1 MTNSADVAGLP
12 LLILNDELPTFQ
24 GSGGNEFL
32 CTLNMQRHGLDV
44 GVVSMVHF
52 RRDLDGIQRLKDA
65 GVKFFLWESPW
76 LDVPPPAGT
85 RPLLRR
91 AHGALFRAWVARRA
105 GTEQPLETVLFGGS
119 FRNLAAPLLQALRAR
134 TWPVVTVIQTHAA
147 AAIDALPRPLVR
159 VLVMHDIRALVFE
172 RRASVETSAAA
183 RRRWRREAARYRAF
197 EKAQCQKYDLIV
209 TMSDDDAA
217 WVRTHYQP
225 KRVTVRRLP
234 VDAGF
239 FAPSSPSDEVPGRLM
254 FTGLMNHP
262 PNVDAA
268 VFMAREVFPKIRAAR
283 PDAEF
288 WIVGRYPA
296 REVEA
301 LAAEPGVRVTGGVD
315 DIRSLICSAE
325 IVVVPLRYGSGAR
338 NKIVE
343 AWALEKCVVSTT
355 SGAEGLSYDDGV
367 NLFIADGAAAL
378 ASTLERLL
386 GDAPLRHSVRT
397 AGRRLVTSV
406 HDPAAIVQSYAADV
420 TAVLREKVADTEPLR
435 VAIDLRWMIP
445 GVAGGIENVARS
457 LLRELLRIDHQNRYT
472 LLLPDRARHDL
483 DVRRNRNVRIL
494 TPDAITRS
502 LSRMQVR
509 ASALM
514 HRAAR
519 FDYWRSA
526 EVEQLRFLAEL
537 DAELVYSLPGYIN
550 ADVLGLPQ
558 VLMVPDIQHEFLP
571 EFFTPAALEERIR
584 VYRGSITQA
593 SHICAISEF
602 TRQTLIDRLDVP
614 PDRVTT
620 VLLAADPIFREGASK
635 TADDA
640 VLSRYELT
648 PGHYVFFPGHTWLH
662 KNHLGAIA
670 AMRVLRDRHGLTV
683 PLVCTGGAREAQG
696 QIADAV
702 AAAGLDV
709 RFLGYCDRQQ
719 LPALYRQASCLLFP
733 SLFEGFGMPVLE
745 AMASGCP
752 VVCSNT
758 TSLPEI
764 AGDAAALVDP
774 ADPDAIATALAD
786 VLRDAGRREVMRQRG
801 LVNAAR
807 FSWQRHAIETLAVLR
822 GVRRRMAEP
831 PGLSA
836 RAADRPGS
844 R

>member
-1 MTNSADVAGLP
+1 MTTSVDVARLP

-32 CTLNMQRHGLDV
+32 CTLHLQRHGLDV
-44 GVVSMVHF
+44 GVVSMAHF
-52 RRDLDGIQRLKDA
+52 RRDLAGIQRLKDA
-65 GVKFFLWESPW
+65 GVKFYLWESPW
-76 LDVPPPAGT
+76 IDAPPPDAS
-85 RPLLRR
+85 RPWLRR
-91 AHGALFRAWVARRA
+91 THSALFRAWVASRA
-105 GTEQPLETVLFGGS
+105 GAEQPLDTVLVGGS
-119 FRNLAAPLLQALRAR
+119 FRNLAAPLLQALRQR

-147 AAIDALPRPLVR
+147 AIVDLLPRPLVS

-172 RRASVETSAAA
+172 RRAVVETSAWA
-183 RRRWRREAARYRAF
+183 RRRWRREAARYRGF
-197 EKAQCQKYDLIV
+197 EKAQCQKYDLVV
-209 TMSDDDAA
+209 TMSDEDAD
-217 WVRTHYQP
+217 WVRTHYRP

-234 VDAGF
+234 VDAHF
-239 FAPSSPSDEVPGRLM
+239 FAPASAGDEVAGRLM

-268 VFMAREVFPKIRAAR
+268 TFMAREVFPKIRAAR

-288 WIVGRYPA
+288 WIVGRHPA
-296 REVEA
+296 PAVEA
-301 LAAEPGVRVTGGVD
+301 LAALPGVRVTGGVD
-315 DIRSLICSAE
+315 DIRSLICSAQ

-355 SGAEGLSYDDGV
+355 SGAEGLSYDHGL

-378 ASTLERLL
+378 ASTIVRLFE
-386 GDAPLRHSVRT
+386 DAPLRHSVRT
-397 AGRRLVTSV
+397 AGRRLVTSL
-406 HDPAAIVQSYAADV
+406 HDPAAIAQGYAADV
-420 TAVLREKVADTEPLR
+420 AAVLREKVADTEPLR

-457 LLRELLRIDHQNRYT
+457 LLRELFRLDHQNRYT

-571 EFFTPAALEERIR
+571 EFFAPAALEERIR
-584 VYRGSITQA
+584 VYRGSIAQA

-602 TRQTLIDRLDVP
+602 TRQTLIDRLGVP

-620 VLLAADPIFREGASK
+620 VLLAADPIFRES
-635 TADDA
+635 ADAGGDAA
-640 VLSRYELT
+640 VLSGYELT
-648 PGHYVFFPGHTWLH
+648 PERYVFFPGHTWLH

-670 AMRVLRDRHGLTV
+670 AMRVLRDRHGVTV

-709 RFLGYCDRQQ
+709 RFLGYCDRHQ
-719 LPALYRQASCLLFP
+719 LPALYRRASCLLFP

-764 AGDAAALVDP
+764 AGDAAELVDP
-774 ADPDAIATALAD
+774 ANPEAIAAALAD
-786 VLRDAGRREVMRQRG
+786 VLRDPERRG
-801 LVNAAR
+801 LMQRRGRINAAR

-822 GVRRRMAEP
+822 SVRRGMAEP
-831 PGLSA
+831 
-836 RAADRPGS
+836 AAHTLPRS
-844 R
+844 